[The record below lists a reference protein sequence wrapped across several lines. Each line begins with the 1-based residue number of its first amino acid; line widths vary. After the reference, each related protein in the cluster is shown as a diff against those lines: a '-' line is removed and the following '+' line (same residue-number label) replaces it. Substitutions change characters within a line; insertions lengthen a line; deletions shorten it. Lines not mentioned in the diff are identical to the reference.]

1 MVYCIAMST
10 KQARDAQEPTHTSQD
25 VARLTGKSLQAVQ
38 RLALNYGLGIKREG
52 RRLFSD
58 AEVEIIRSR
67 SQPGWPPRK
76 PRKRRAKPAPAAQEA
91 A

>member
-1 MVYCIAMST
+1 MST
-10 KQARDAQEPTHTSQD
+10 KQARDAQEPKHTSQD

-38 RLALNYGLGIKREG
+38 RLALNYGLGSKREG

-58 AEVEIIRSR
+58 AEVEIIRLR

-76 PRKRRAKPAPAAQEA
+76 PRRAKPAPAPVAVTSTQEVEG
-91 A
+91 